1 MCAMASALVL
11 LQTFIVGALSFC
23 CVVLQCHLALSFC
36 CVALQLHFIFMVV
49 NWLFVAGET
58 NPLSWAYQLYV
69 FFGSLFQFACPHCI
83 LSLSVDQI

>member
-1 MCAMASALVL
+1 MCDMASALVL

-58 NPLSWAYQLYV
+58 NPLSWAVRTRAAKWWAIYITTY
-69 FFGSLFQFACPHCI
+69 
-83 LSLSVDQI
+83 

>member
-49 NWLFVAGET
+49 NWLFV
-58 NPLSWAYQLYV
+58 
-69 FFGSLFQFACPHCI
+69 
-83 LSLSVDQI
+83 